1 MKAIATFS
9 RLRQRAIPRQQ
20 ALFAGLAIV
29 GLWLLV
35 ACLAPWIAPFD
46 PIAQDASSS
55 LLPPGGAHL
64 FGTDN
69 FGRDVFSRV
78 LWGARVDLQICLLG
92 VLFPF
97 MLGTTLGALAG
108 YIGGVADA
116 LVMRVIDIVLA
127 FPFLVLMLAIIAIL
141 GPGLSSFYMAMAMVG
156 WVSYARL
163 VRAQVLTLKQRD
175 FILAARSLGYGHLR
189 ILFRHLLPNA
199 LTGAI
204 IFSMSD
210 CVLVLLNGASVS
222 YLGLGVQPPTRR
234 MGDYGGRRAELY
246 HYRMVDNH
254 LSRGLPSCC
263 WRWASACWPMGW
275 AIS

>member
-20 ALFAGLAIV
+20 ALYAGLAIV

-97 MLGTTLGALAG
+97 MLGTALGALAG
-108 YIGGVADA
+108 YSGGVVDA

-141 GPGLSSFYMAMAMVG
+141 GPGP
-156 WVSYARL
+156 
-163 VRAQVLTLKQRD
+163 
-175 FILAARSLGYGHLR
+175 R

-204 IFSMSD
+204 VFSMSD
-210 CVLVLLNGASVS
+210 CVLVLLNGAAVS
-222 YLGLGVQPPTRR
+222 YLGLGVQPPTAEWGVMVAEGQSFITTAWWITTFPGLAIVLLA
-234 MGDYGGRRAELY
+234 MGFSLLADGLGDKLGGR
-246 HYRMVDNH
+246 
-254 LSRGLPSCC
+254 G
-263 WRWASACWPMGW
+263 
-275 AIS
+275 

>member
-78 LWGARVDLQICLLG
+78 LWGRGSIC
-92 VLFPF
+92 
-97 MLGTTLGALAG
+97 
-108 YIGGVADA
+108 
-116 LVMRVIDIVLA
+116 
-127 FPFLVLMLAIIAIL
+127 
-141 GPGLSSFYMAMAMVG
+141 
-156 WVSYARL
+156 
-163 VRAQVLTLKQRD
+163 K
-175 FILAARSLGYGHLR
+175 
-189 ILFRHLLPNA
+189 
-199 LTGAI
+199 
-204 IFSMSD
+204 
-210 CVLVLLNGASVS
+210 
-222 YLGLGVQPPTRR
+222 
-234 MGDYGGRRAELY
+234 
-246 HYRMVDNH
+246 
-254 LSRGLPSCC
+254 
-263 WRWASACWPMGW
+263 SACWGSCSPLCSAPPWGRW
-275 AIS
+275 RAISAAWPMRW

>member
-163 VRAQVLTLKQRD
+163 VRAQVLTLKTARFYSGGPQSGLRPSAD
-175 FILAARSLGYGHLR
+175 FVPPSAAQCANRSHHFFDVRLR
-189 ILFRHLLPNA
+189 S
-199 LTGAI
+199 GA
-204 IFSMSD
+204 
-210 CVLVLLNGASVS
+210 AER
-222 YLGLGVQPPTRR
+222 GLGELSRARRAASYRR

-254 LSRGLPSCC
+254 LSGACHRAAGDGLQPAG
-263 WRWASACWPMGW
+263 RWAGR
-275 AIS
+275 